1 MHARRKFDEAVSSR
15 PREATEI
22 MGRIAQLYKVESAC
36 KDMGPEGRCE
46 YRNTHARPIID
57 RLFTRLEELLPETT
71 PSEPLRKA
79 INYTLNQREA
89 LYRYLDDGW
98 LKPDN
103 NTAENAI
110 RPLALGRKNW

>member
-1 MHARRKFDEAVSSR
+1 LPAASRDEAVNSR

-36 KDMGPEGRCE
+36 KDMGPEERCA

-57 RLFTRLEELLPETT
+57 RLFIRLEELVPETT

-79 INYTLNQREA
+79 INPARWQA
-89 LYRYLDDGW
+89 GMH
-98 LKPDN
+98 
-103 NTAENAI
+103 
-110 RPLALGRKNW
+110 